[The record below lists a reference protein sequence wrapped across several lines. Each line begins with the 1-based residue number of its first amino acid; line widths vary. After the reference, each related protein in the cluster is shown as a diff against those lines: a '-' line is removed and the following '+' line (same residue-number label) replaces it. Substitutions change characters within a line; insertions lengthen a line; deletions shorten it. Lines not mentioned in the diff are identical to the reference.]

1 MSGRLIVLE
10 GCDGSGKST
19 QLSILERN
27 LKSLGLAPHTL
38 SYPVYDSDSS
48 ALVRMYLS
56 GRFGSDPGAVNPYMA
71 SSFYAVDR
79 CADYLANWK
88 RDYDEGALFISGRY
102 TTSNAVH
109 QGAKLEGEAR
119 GVYTDW
125 LFDYE
130 YRLLGLPKPDLV
142 LFLDIPTALALEN
155 IERRGEEKDIHET
168 RAYLEKSRESA
179 LFSAARYGWTVLDC
193 ACAGKM
199 RGAEEIGADILRIVR
214 ERILC

>member
-1 MSGRLIVLE
+1 MGRLIVLE

-19 QLSILERN
+19 QLALLTKALEAQGKAVR
-27 LKSLGLAPHTL
+27 TL
-38 SYPVYDSDSS
+38 SYPVYESDSS

-56 GRFGSDPGAVNPYMA
+56 GRFGADPAAVNPYMA

-88 RDYDEGALFISGRY
+88 ADYEAGALFVSGRY
-102 TTSNAVH
+102 TTANAVH
-109 QGAKLEGEAR
+109 QGAKLSGEAR
-119 GVYTDW
+119 TAYTDW

-142 LFLDIPTALALEN
+142 IFLDIPVSLALSN
-155 IERRGEEKDIHET
+155 IEKRGEGADIHET

-179 LFSAARYGWTVLDC
+179 LFSADRYGWTVLNC
-193 ACAGKM
+193 ERGGKM
-199 RGAEEIGADILRIVR
+199 RPAEKIGADILN
-214 ERILC
+214 ILRDSGLC

>member
-1 MSGRLIVLE
+1 MAGRLIVLE

-19 QLSILERN
+19 QLALLTKALEAQG
-27 LKSLGLAPHTL
+27 KAVHTL
-38 SYPVYDSDSS
+38 SYPVYESESS

-56 GRFGSDPGAVNPYMA
+56 GRFGADPEAVNPYMA

-88 RDYDEGALFISGRY
+88 ADYDKGALFVSGRY

-109 QGAKLEGEAR
+109 QGAKLTGEAR
-119 GVYTDW
+119 TAYTDW

-142 LFLDIPTALALEN
+142 VFLDIPVSLALAN
-155 IERRGEEKDIHET
+155 IEKRGERKDIHET

-179 LFSAARYGWTVLDC
+179 LFSARRYGWTVLNCERD
-193 ACAGKM
+193 GKM
-199 RGAEEIGADILRIVR
+199 RPADEISADIMTILR
-214 ERILC
+214 EGALC